1 MAGVYQI
8 YNTETGKRYIG
19 SSIDVERRLKER
31 KRNLK
36 SHKHRNQHLQNAW
49 NKYEEYLIFE
59 ALEYCEPD
67 ECLILEQKYIDYYD
81 SANRKNGYNID
92 KQAASAGKHL
102 SESSIKRYSDFNNRP
117 DGFCIKC
124 LFSSDIKYYPSLREA
139 SRKLGVDKNGIK
151 YALRH
156 KQGYMKKLN
165 CTFVQIDKDE
175 FLRNKVTGEK

>member
-19 SSIDVERRLKER
+19 SSIDVERRLKEH

-36 SHKHRNQHLQNAW
+36 SHT
-49 NKYEEYLIFE
+49 
-59 ALEYCEPD
+59 
-67 ECLILEQKYIDYYD
+67 
-81 SANRKNGYNID
+81 
-92 KQAASAGKHL
+92 
-102 SESSIKRYSDFNNRP
+102 
-117 DGFCIKC
+117 
-124 LFSSDIKYYPSLREA
+124 LREA